1 MGVRLP
7 PSQPYALLAS
17 RFWPV
22 RLAVQ
27 DAALSRRRS
36 PVRIRYG
43 LPNFSFGEPFFWFA
57 KFLFQQLVST
67 RSSRP
72 LSMRSFAFSVLG
84 CCPPTQ
90 ITKNDNVYQNRRQLA
105 ARSTILLLRRA
116 MSTLI
121 IKNNEQM
128 SLNRFAGAHGSNED
142 GTHSRYLYVWPR
154 MSHIL
159 GHTGAD
165 QGSVA
170 AGSTLPG
177 DVTDIAGTRRDRVW
191 PRAALGSSRIPGQ

>member
-57 KFLFQQLVST
+57 KFLFQQLVSK

-72 LSMRSFAFSVLG
+72 LSMRSFAFSVQG

-121 IKNNEQM
+121 IENNEQM

-142 GTHSRYLYVWPR
+142 GTHSRYCMCGPECLTFWPHR
-154 MSHIL
+154 
-159 GHTGAD
+159 AD

>member
-1 MGVRLP
+1 MSSNGRTADSGSVNGGST
-7 PSQPYALLAS
+7 PSIPAICAACFSLLARS
-17 RFWPV
+17 SSGSGRRPLKAEITGSNPV
-22 RLAVQ
+22 RATMS
-27 DAALSRRRS
+27 SRGTRKPLYITARSSSGSGRRPLKAEITGS
-36 PVRIRYG
+36 NPVRATK
-43 LPNFSFGEPFFWFA
+43 LFFGEPFFWFA

-121 IKNNEQM
+121 IEKIMNKC
-128 SLNRFAGAHGSNED
+128 
-142 GTHSRYLYVWPR
+142 P
-154 MSHIL
+154 
-159 GHTGAD
+159 
-165 QGSVA
+165 
-170 AGSTLPG
+170 
-177 DVTDIAGTRRDRVW
+177 
-191 PRAALGSSRIPGQ
+191 

>member
-1 MGVRLP
+1 MSSNGRTADSGSVNGGST
-7 PSQPYALLAS
+7 PSIPAICAACFSLLARS
-17 RFWPV
+17 SSGSGRRPLKAEITGSNPVRATMSFRDTPIVPLHIWPV

-121 IKNNEQM
+121 IEK
-128 SLNRFAGAHGSNED
+128 
-142 GTHSRYLYVWPR
+142 
-154 MSHIL
+154 
-159 GHTGAD
+159 
-165 QGSVA
+165 
-170 AGSTLPG
+170 
-177 DVTDIAGTRRDRVW
+177 
-191 PRAALGSSRIPGQ
+191 